1 MAQSRR
7 RSLELAIVNP
17 ALVLGPVL
25 GSDFSASLEAIK
37 KLLDGS
43 VPALPRFG
51 FSLVDVRD
59 IAELHLLAMTVPL
72 RPVSGSSGLRISIG

>member
-1 MAQSRR
+1 MT
-7 RSLELAIVNP
+7 INP

-43 VPALPRFG
+43 LPALPLSASALWTFVTSPSCTCWR
-51 FSLVDVRD
+51 
-59 IAELHLLAMTVPL
+59 
-72 RPVSGSSGLRISIG
+72 

>member
-1 MAQSRR
+1 MSPSERCVSRAAWAWHKTEGGAV
-7 RSLELAIVNP
+7 ELVTVNP

-43 VPALPRFG
+43 VPGCR
-51 FSLVDVRD
+51 
-59 IAELHLLAMTVPL
+59 
-72 RPVSGSSGLRISIG
+72 VSASP